1 MENETSELFRLA
13 SKYFFK
19 KFKESGGSQGQLAKE
34 FGVTQ
39 AYLSSVMNGSRS
51 ASFDLYNRVANRLYG
66 PLDKYLAVGRNIKEG
81 RDPLAGDKE
90 KSENDGVES
99 LIARLTYYVMDHRR
113 IEKEI
118 HELKQFYESIVENL
132 QSAVLVMDREHKIIY
147 ANRYLAKLAGI
158 RPEQVIGVN
167 TFAVEAAI
175 PKLQIREFV
184 EKYKEAA
191 ERLSPHFFENLHLE
205 TPLSGFNYNS
215 GWLIPLLSEDK
226 SFKGMICTFRDT
238 SYAHALFSLLA
249 QTVEH
254 MPDGVV
260 ILQQKAVGEVPSA
273 TFANKKFRKILGLE
287 DADPF
292 AFPFMDLVKEAKKYV
307 TNFKEWEKFVK
318 YNIKTNVINA
328 KFIIELKSGNTYQ
341 VTGNPLTDQYG
352 LHIGRIATLMEIK
365 SKRAE
370 NGRS

>member
-81 RDPLAGDKE
+81 RDPLADDKE
-90 KSENDGVES
+90 KSETDGVES

-132 QSAVLVMDREHKIIY
+132 QSAVLVMDKEHKIIY
-147 ANRYLAKLAGI
+147 ANRYLTKLAGI
-158 RPEQVIGVN
+158 RPDQAIGVN
-167 TFAVEAAI
+167 TFALETAI
-175 PKLQIREFV
+175 PKLNIGEFI

-191 ERLSPHFFENLHLE
+191 ERLTPLFFENLHLV
-205 TPLSGFNYNS
+205 TPLSNFNYNS
-215 GWLIPLLSEDK
+215 GWLIPLLSQDN

-254 MPDGVV
+254 LPDGVV
-260 ILQQKAVGEVPSA
+260 ILQQKAVGELPNAV
-273 TFANKKFRKILGLE
+273 FANKKFRKIIGLE

-292 AFPFMDLVKEAKKYV
+292 ALPFTDLIKDAKNYV
-307 TNFKEWEKFVK
+307 ANYKDWEKFIK
-318 YNIKTNVINA
+318 NNIKTNAVNSR
-328 KFIIELKSGNTYQ
+328 FTIELKNDETYE
-341 VTGNPLTDQYG
+341 VTGNPLSDQYG
-352 LHIGRIATLMEIK
+352 LHIGRIATLRETK
-365 SKRAE
+365 AKPE
-370 NGRS
+370 KK